1 MTLVVQT
8 TRKET
13 QKKNLKVPDK
23 SGRRNHCDWDNI
35 SGDRFSKSTWH
46 TTLNIIWLE
55 VSARRYL
62 IAKDSISQEFNLTKI
77 DLNSPKMECP
87 NKQIWIWQDT
97 CSTMKSCN
105 KSFLLHPCFALMD
118 RRFMGKHCNLRFYF
132 YMMLNNTHKYRLCN
146 DERERSPS
154 LLLWHLNWWKC
165 QCSNELQC
173 KQDTQCSSDVKV
185 DTAILCRLQY
195 QWNQD
200 TIVQ

>member
-1 MTLVVQT
+1 MTGFLNWLDIQHWTSYDWRSVQ
-8 TRKET
+8 EDILSPMT
-13 QKKNLKVPDK
+13 Q
-23 SGRRNHCDWDNI
+23 
-35 SGDRFSKSTWH
+35 FF
-46 TTLNIIWLE
+46 
-55 VSARRYL
+55 
-62 IAKDSISQEFNLTKI
+62 QEFDLTKI
-77 DLNSPKMECP
+77 YQNSPKMECP